1 MAALARGLRIARG
14 RRLVNHVPGHVG
26 VGEGIQF
33 VPVDRFAL
41 LADPHHAHVRPH
53 RGVEHATAHAQ
64 VGVRSADA
72 DQAGPGF
79 GLRPRWLRRRAVVE
93 GGQGG
98 HQTFPPL
105 RDLAVVIV
113 ASAMASRRMFSA
125 LASAPFVSGSDSS
138 IR

>member
-1 MAALARGLRIARG
+1 MAALARGLRIARA
-14 RRLVNHVPGHVG
+14 RRLVNRVPGHVG

-33 VPVDRFAL
+33 VPVDRLAL
-41 LADPHHAHVRPH
+41 LADRHYPHVRPH
-53 RGVEHATAHAQ
+53 RGVEHAAAHAQ
-64 VGVRSADA
+64 IGVRAADA
-72 DQAGPGF
+72 DEPGPRF
-79 GLRPRWLRRRAVVE
+79 GLRPRWIRLRAVVE

-98 HQTFPPL
+98 HQTFSPL
-105 RDLAVVIV
+105 RALAVVIF